1 MQVFLQIFPRYLCSH
16 GLAATA
22 WFWQPYC
29 QPGSW
34 GPVSS
39 LGGVFRPSCTSL
51 RLPRQEHAAGSGIL
65 GFLARQMLKHH
76 ANRAQGC
83 GSQSPIN
90 WGGVFCQEPE
100 LYGRQWTLSGDIA
113 KGLCAE
119 AGRQPLWKVFETWL
133 FYYSRIKEIL
143 ILKTIHILGL
153 KTILSVILLF
163 KICFV
168 PWILMIQVSEV

>member
-1 MQVFLQIFPRYLCSH
+1 MFLQIFLRYLCSH

-22 WFWQPYC
+22 WFWQPDC
-29 QPGSW
+29 QPGSR
-34 GPVSS
+34 GPVYS
-39 LGGVFRPSCTSL
+39 LGGVFWPSCTPL

-65 GFLARQMLKHH
+65 GFLVRQMLKRH

-90 WGGVFCQEPE
+90 WGSLLPGTPVLWQTVNPDYQGTSRRGCV
-100 LYGRQWTLSGDIA
+100 L
-113 KGLCAE
+113 K

-153 KTILSVILLF
+153 KTISSVILLL

-168 PWILMIQVSEV
+168 TSILMI

>member
-39 LGGVFRPSCTSL
+39 LGGVFWPSRTPL

-90 WGGVFCQEPE
+90 WGSLLPGTRVLWQTVNPIGGHREGAVCWGWQTA
-100 LYGRQWTLSGDIA
+100 TLEGFWD
-113 KGLCAE
+113 LT
-119 AGRQPLWKVFETWL
+119 V
-133 FYYSRIKEIL
+133 
-143 ILKTIHILGL
+143 
-153 KTILSVILLF
+153 LLF
-163 KICFV
+163 
-168 PWILMIQVSEV
+168 QN

>member
-1 MQVFLQIFPRYLCSH
+1 MTCTWCKVYSMLTKVFQMQVFLQIFPRYLCSH

-39 LGGVFRPSCTSL
+39 LGGVFWPSCTPL
-51 RLPRQEHAAGSGIL
+51 RLPRQEHTAGSGIL

-90 WGGVFCQEPE
+90 WGVFCQEPE
-100 LYGRQWTLSGDIA
+100 CYGRQWTLSGDIA

-119 AGRQPLWKVFETWL
+119 GWQTATLEHFWD
-133 FYYSRIKEIL
+133 L
-143 ILKTIHILGL
+143 I
-153 KTILSVILLF
+153 VLLF
-163 KICFV
+163 
-168 PWILMIQVSEV
+168 QN